1 MKIDLHIHSYHSKDS
16 VSKIEKIA
24 KTIKEK
30 GLDGFSLTDH
40 DTGAGW
46 KEGEIIAKK
55 YGLFFIRGEEIKTK
69 KNGMVIGD
77 IIGIFLKKEIKSR
90 EPKAVIKEIK
100 EQGGIAI
107 IPHPF
112 HILTPFK
119 GQLEKES
126 ERLITPF
133 TGDLEEYKKIID
145 AIETFNARV
154 ITRLADEKA
163 YIFAK
168 QNKIAMVGGSDAHYW
183 KDAGDG
189 YTFAPYAKNLEDFK
203 KAILEKRTRGEG
215 KKTPLRSMTIPAIAR
230 IKTRIEREG
239 KITPKII
246 NSLKNGVKN
255 IKKEIK

>member
-1 MKIDLHIHSYHSKDS
+1 MKIDLHLHTYHSNDS
-16 VSKIEKIA
+16 ISRIEKIA
-24 KTIKEK
+24 KTIKDK
-30 GLDGFSLTDH
+30 GLNGFAITDH
-40 DTGAGW
+40 DTVKGW
-46 KEGEIIAKK
+46 KEGETIAKK
-55 YGLFFIRGEEIKTK
+55 YGLFFIPGEEIKTK
-69 KNGMVIGD
+69 KNGRVIGD

-119 GQLEKES
+119 GQLDKEPD
-126 ERLITPF
+126 RLITPF
-133 TGDLEEYKKIID
+133 RGDIDDYKKIID

-154 ITRLADEKA
+154 ITKLADEKA

-215 KKTPLRSMTIPAIAR
+215 KKTPLRSMTIPALAR
-230 IKTRIEREG
+230 IKNRK

-246 NSLKNGVKN
+246 NSIKNGL
-255 IKKEIK
+255 KKEIKIRKKNK